1 MKTNRVGG
9 GREEV
14 SKHAKEAKEE
24 DGEKRRKKRGERG
37 PFPRFDYRMAPSYSL
52 GYNSA
57 VLRQCKL
64 NESLVCPF
72 ASPLSL
78 SLSFR
83 FRSRLPFRFLFP
95 SLFVSFRLHSHILRH
110 TRFYPSVSVIPARL
124 VERRRPCTVPALA

>member
-24 DGEKRRKKRGERG
+24 DGEKRRKKRGERE

-78 SLSFR
+78 SLIP
-83 FRSRLPFRFLFP
+83 LPFSSSISLSLSLSLRLFP
-95 SLFVSFRLHSHILRH
+95 APFSHSSSHPLLSLRLC
-110 TRFYPSVSVIPARL
+110 YPCSS
-124 VERRRPCTVPALA
+124 RRASPPLYSPCAVA